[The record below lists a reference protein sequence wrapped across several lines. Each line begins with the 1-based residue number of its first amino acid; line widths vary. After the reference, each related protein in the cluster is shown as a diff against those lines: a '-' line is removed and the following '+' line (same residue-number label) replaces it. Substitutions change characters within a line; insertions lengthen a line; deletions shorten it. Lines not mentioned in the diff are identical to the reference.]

1 MIGTMAKMPISRAR
15 KGAAPRA
22 SRKPGSSVENPID
35 LRHTVAFRVLGIAG
49 KLTNGF
55 LQIYTARFGIG
66 LPEWRTLGMLGQFGP
81 IPSIRIADLADM
93 DRGSISRVVAW
104 LEAKKLVRRMDDPA
118 HKRRQIVV
126 LTAAGKRLHDRI
138 SAYAHLRQRRILALL
153 SPAERSAL
161 DGIFQKL
168 DQWAD
173 ELRAGAVPPQP
184 ASTPGAARRPRSES
198 NLRATS
204 QVTLNREKL
213 LAELTQFKRVLENC
227 A

>member
-1 MIGTMAKMPISRAR
+1 MPDSRTRKSTAR
-15 KGAAPRA
+15 RAAQ
-22 SRKPGSSVENPID
+22 KLGSSVKNPID
-35 LRHTVAFRVLGIAG
+35 LRSTVAYRVLGIAG

-93 DRGSISRVVAW
+93 DRGSISRVVTW
-104 LEAKKLVRRMDDPA
+104 LERKKLVRRVDDPD

-126 LTAAGKRLHDRI
+126 LTAAGRRLHDRI
-138 SAYAHLRQRRILALL
+138 SAFAHIRQQRVLALL
-153 SPAERSAL
+153 SPAERFAL

-168 DQWAD
+168 DRWAE

-184 ASTPGAARRPRSES
+184 AAPPRIGRRSGSGASLP
-198 NLRATS
+198 TIS
-204 QVTLNREKL
+204 QVGLNREKL
-213 LAELTQFKRVLENC
+213 LAELAQFKRALENC
-227 A
+227 P

>member
-1 MIGTMAKMPISRAR
+1 MPEAKIGKGTARRAAR
-15 KGAAPRA
+15 Q
-22 SRKPGSSVENPID
+22 PGSSVKHPID
-35 LRHTVAFRVLGIAG
+35 LRGTVAYRVLGIAG
-49 KLTNGF
+49 KLTQGF

-104 LEAKKLVRRMDDPA
+104 LEGKKLVRRADDPA

-126 LTAAGKRLHDRI
+126 LTAAGRRLHDRI
-138 SAYAHLRQRRILALL
+138 SAFAHARQRRILALL

-168 DQWAD
+168 DRWAD

-198 NLRATS
+198 NLRATA

-213 LAELTQFKRVLENC
+213 LAELVQFKRALENYS
-227 A
+227 